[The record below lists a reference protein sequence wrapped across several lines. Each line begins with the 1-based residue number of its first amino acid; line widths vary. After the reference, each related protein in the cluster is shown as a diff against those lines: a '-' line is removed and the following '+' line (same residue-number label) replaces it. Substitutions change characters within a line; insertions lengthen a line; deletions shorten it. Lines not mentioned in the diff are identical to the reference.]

1 MQPGWGWDITAR
13 LSFLG
18 SAPGKYTT
26 GYIPQR
32 DTFLHC
38 GVYFII
44 TILIRIISRK
54 SETFWFETR

>member
-32 DTFLHC
+32 NTFLHW
-38 GVYFII
+38 GIFHNNDFDSHNI
-44 TILIRIISRK
+44 
-54 SETFWFETR
+54 